1 MSDMKSKKE
10 VSEAMEKQISEFGD
24 IAKQLNKRM
33 QPMILRMQKTA
44 ESAAIKYGMLESDF
58 DEFMSQYKRYF
69 WKRGFITPKDFDDFF
84 SWLCGC
90 RWAESNEPFGAMEI
104 KESDFTLYH
113 EYKELKLNPSG
124 WNDHQESERL
134 AEKQEQLSNDFEAL
148 FKFQNFLI
156 PKVPIKDVYNHFKI
170 LTETTNKFNEF
181 YLTNEQLYFFIKST
195 FIDKKP
201 ERKKFN
207 GIPKPKKIVR
217 KVFYEFYVKCG
228 KYETNQTSIKR
239 KYFNIMNDA
248 FEGFN
253 EKSDYNDFH
262 KT

>member
-58 DEFMSQYKRYF
+58 DEFMSQYKPYF
-69 WKRGFITPKDFDDFF
+69 LKNGFITPKDFDDFF

-124 WNDHQESERL
+124 WNDHQERERL
-134 AEKQEQLSNDFEAL
+134 EDRFNPQTPQPITEQKTELSKIWLTDPKITVDRFLKLGVDKGIWDEQNNIITAKGSLYGTGKSLLGNLFIAL
-148 FKFQNFLI
+148 KGYTISANIDYKIAGECFCKTFNI
-156 PKVPIKDVYNHFKI
+156 PIKS
-170 LTETTNKFNEF
+170 E
-181 YLTNEQLYFFIKST
+181 TNEPYKAFSSGST
-195 FIDKKP
+195 KQIDVLKKA
-201 ERKKFN
+201 
-207 GIPKPKKIVR
+207 
-217 KVFYEFYVKCG
+217 
-228 KYETNQTSIKR
+228 
-239 KYFNIMNDA
+239 FNI
-248 FEGFN
+248 
-253 EKSDYNDFH
+253 K
-262 KT
+262 